1 MKRKVVIISNT
12 EWSIY
17 NFRSELVHR
26 LSKDG
31 YEVIIVCGRQKS
43 KHFFGE
49 KFNVHHLSLNV
60 TKGLISEIFNLISL
74 WLILR
79 RVKPDFVLSFTIK
92 PNIYSS
98 ILKYFT
104 IIP

>member
-1 MKRKVVIISNT
+1 MKRKVVIISTT

-43 KHFFGE
+43 KHFLVKNLMFIT
-49 KFNVHHLSLNV
+49 SLNV

-74 WLILR
+74 YNTQ
-79 RVKPDFVLSFTIK
+79 KGEA
-92 PNIYSS
+92 
-98 ILKYFT
+98 
-104 IIP
+104 